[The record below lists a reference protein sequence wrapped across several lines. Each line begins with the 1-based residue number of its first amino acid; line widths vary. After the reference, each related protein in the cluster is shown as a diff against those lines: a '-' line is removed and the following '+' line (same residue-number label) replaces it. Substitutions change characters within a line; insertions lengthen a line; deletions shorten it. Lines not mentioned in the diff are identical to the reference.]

1 VAAIRHLDGGCLPIQ
16 GPPGTGKTYVSSKA
30 IFELAKSGRRVAVMS
45 HSHKAINNLL
55 DEVAKR
61 AREAGSRI
69 QIAKKISKPEDAP
82 DDPSIVTTRKND
94 DAVLMRASVVGGTA
108 WLFARPDF
116 ARAFSHIFVDEAGQ
130 VSIANLMASSGC
142 ASNIV
147 LVGDQM
153 QLPQPIQ
160 GVHPGETAQS
170 TLEYLLGGDHA
181 VAADRGIFLPV
192 SRRMHPDVCAVVSRL
207 AYDGR
212 LKSDEDAA
220 RQAIRLAE
228 NGLPSSG
235 VVFVDVA
242 HEGNSQESEEE
253 AEAVRAAYDSLL
265 GATFVDRKGVERKM
279 TVDDI
284 LVVSPYNAQ
293 VNLLASKLPHGA
305 RVGTVD
311 RFQGQEAPACLISFA
326 TSSGAE
332 MPRGIEFLFSLN
344 RLNVAISRAQAL
356 AVLFCSPRLL
366 DVPCSTLEDM
376 RLVNS
381 LCMVREHAGRL
392 STCGW
397 KRSSKAGARKAN
409 H

>member
-1 VAAIRHLDGGCLPIQ
+1 
-16 GPPGTGKTYVSSKA
+16 
-30 IFELAKSGRRVAVMS
+30 
-45 HSHKAINNLL
+45 
-55 DEVAKR
+55 
-61 AREAGSRI
+61 
-69 QIAKKISKPEDAP
+69 
-82 DDPSIVTTRKND
+82 
-94 DAVLMRASVVGGTA
+94 
-108 WLFARPDF
+108 
-116 ARAFSHIFVDEAGQ
+116 
-130 VSIANLMASSGC
+130 
-142 ASNIV
+142 
-147 LVGDQM
+147 
-153 QLPQPIQ
+153 
-160 GVHPGETAQS
+160 
-170 TLEYLLGGDHA
+170 
-181 VAADRGIFLPV
+181 
-192 SRRMHPDVCAVVSRL
+192 
-207 AYDGR
+207 
-212 LKSDEDAA
+212 
-220 RQAIRLAE
+220 
-228 NGLPSSG
+228 
-235 VVFVDVA
+235 
-242 HEGNSQESEEE
+242 
-253 AEAVRAAYDSLL
+253 
-265 GATFVDRKGVERKM
+265 M

-293 VNLLASKLPHGA
+293 VNLLASKLPDGA

>member
-1 VAAIRHLDGGCLPIQ
+1 L
-16 GPPGTGKTYVSSKA
+16 
-30 IFELAKSGRRVAVMS
+30 S

-82 DDPSIVTTRKND
+82 DDLSITTTRKND

-116 ARAFSHIFVDEAGQ
+116 ARTFSHIFVDEAGQ
-130 VSIANLMASSGC
+130 VSIANLMAASGC

-160 GVHPGETAQS
+160 GVHPGETALS
-170 TLEYLLGGDHA
+170 TLEYLLGDDHA
-181 VAADRGIFLPV
+181 VASNRGIFLPV

-212 LKSDEDAA
+212 LESDEDAA
-220 RQAIRLAE
+220 RQAIRFSEA
-228 NGLPSSG
+228 GLPSSG

-242 HEGNSQESEEE
+242 HEGNSQESAEE
-253 AEAVRAAYDSLL
+253 ADAVCAAFRRLL
-265 GATFVDRKGVERKM
+265 GASFVDREGVERKM
-279 TVDDI
+279 TIDDI

-293 VNLLASKLPHGA
+293 VNLLTSRLPAGA

-326 TSSGAE
+326 TSSGGE
-332 MPRGIEFLFSLN
+332 MPRGIDFLFSLN

-356 AVLFCSPRLL
+356 AMLFCSPRLL
-366 DVPCSTLEDM
+366 DVQCSTLEELW
-376 RLVNS
+376 LVNS
-381 LCMVREHAGRL
+381 LCMVREHAVKH
-392 STCGW
+392 STVG
-397 KRSSKAGARKAN
+397 
-409 H
+409 